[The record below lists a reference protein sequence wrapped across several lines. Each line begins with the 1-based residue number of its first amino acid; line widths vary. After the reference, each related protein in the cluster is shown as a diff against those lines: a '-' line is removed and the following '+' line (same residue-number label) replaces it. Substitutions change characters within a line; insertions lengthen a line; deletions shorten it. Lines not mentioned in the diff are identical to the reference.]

1 MNKLILIQDLES
13 DSSDSEEELSDFEQD
28 EDIIMI
34 TTDKFQQATCAKPL
48 PLFKIEQITPV
59 ASERSLTST
68 LLLTTTTKSQTPAP
82 PVPTYTT
89 FKDPFANVVFMNDS
103 ESSDEDEEEDAIMI
117 NHSAEETKTQGKLRV
132 RDKSWNSDKTE
143 CSSQAK
149 NSPLNQKE
157 DNELII
163 ARLESSPDL
172 ITTNAKSFSLHFVI

>member
-103 ESSDEDEEEDAIMI
+103 ESSDEDE
-117 NHSAEETKTQGKLRV
+117 
-132 RDKSWNSDKTE
+132 
-143 CSSQAK
+143 
-149 NSPLNQKE
+149 
-157 DNELII
+157 
-163 ARLESSPDL
+163 
-172 ITTNAKSFSLHFVI
+172 